1 MNVVSNYEWGLS
13 ELTLSMFASKLQ
25 LQLIAK
31 QLFLIVFE
39 LRLRSKWLQYLRRK
53 RQRKRF
59 KIIAAQALSQVK

>member
-1 MNVVSNYEWGLS
+1 
-13 ELTLSMFASKLQ
+13 MFASKLQ

-31 QLFLIVFE
+31 QLCLIVFE